1 MTSDLVE
8 RAQRGD
14 HEAFDALATAA
25 YHRLYAIARRILRD
39 GYAAEDAVQD
49 ALVKAWREIQGLRDP
64 AAFDAWLHRLLV
76 NACHDNAR
84 RTRRRPIELPALP
97 IDREEPRDDLAQ
109 LADRDELERAF
120 LELSVE
126 HRAVLVL
133 THYVGLPAPEVA
145 RSWGSRRGP
154 SPHASITARE
164 RCARPEPRRRD
175 AAHHP
180 GARTMNESMD
190 RVVAEWLH
198 EGPENGPREGLERA
212 LAATRRVG
220 QRPGWTFPER
230 WLPMQLT
237 MARTPSPRPI
247 LAIVL
252 SRC

>member
-49 ALVKAWREIQGLRDP
+49 ALVKAWREVRGLRDP

-76 NACHDNAR
+76 NSCRDHAR
-84 RTRRRPIELPALP
+84 RNRRRPIELPELP

-133 THYVGLPAPEVA
+133 THYVGLPAPEISRTLGIPPGTVA
-145 RSWGSRRGP
+145 SRLHYGARAMRAALGRD
-154 SPHASITARE
+154 TAQP
-164 RCARPEPRRRD
+164 AATPEPGR
-175 AAHHP
+175 
-180 GARTMNESMD
+180 
-190 RVVAEWLH
+190 
-198 EGPENGPREGLERA
+198 
-212 LAATRRVG
+212 
-220 QRPGWTFPER
+220 
-230 WLPMQLT
+230 
-237 MARTPSPRPI
+237 
-247 LAIVL
+247 
-252 SRC
+252 